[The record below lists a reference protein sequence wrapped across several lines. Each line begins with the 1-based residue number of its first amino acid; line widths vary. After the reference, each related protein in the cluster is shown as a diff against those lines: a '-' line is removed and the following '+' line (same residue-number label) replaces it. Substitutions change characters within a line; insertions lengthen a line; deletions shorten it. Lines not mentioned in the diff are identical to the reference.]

1 MKKKIWISIFLAIG
15 LGILLFYQFFLVDFF
30 LYPFDKSFKEFVI
43 TTTSPKENIDP
54 KNSNYEGFEKIAAAI
69 GDSKVVFLGEQDH
82 GDAPTFLAKTKI
94 IKYLHEKM
102 GFNVL
107 VFESDFLGL
116 NQSLANQT
124 ELSFSTKEDYRD
136 LIFQIWTNCMECTEL
151 FNYLD
156 SSLSSSNPIHISG
169 MDPRLNH
176 SGEGPFPITQIIQ
189 DLANENLFSDDTE
202 KESITKILEEL
213 VKNEYDS
220 DLSSDRVDSLY
231 SFFNRAENKLV
242 QSSFLFQ
249 AVRSLRGFTSSALD
263 STESNNPRDV
273 QMSDNFLWLK
283 NEVFP
288 DEKIIVWASNYHLFK
303 GFRDLTYPIFKSDT
317 INTGTLIADEI
328 EDELYI
334 LGFTSN
340 KGKAGRLYN
349 PKYELKEPNPNYFEA
364 FVGETEAKYA
374 FLNFSN
380 IDNPEYEN
388 LSFWMKGLL
397 HTPNKFYWT
406 RMFDGVFYIEEMYPC
421 SDVLDKDK
429 FAFD

>member
-1 MKKKIWISIFLAIG
+1 MKKKILLPVFLIIIA
-15 LGILLFYQFFLVDFF
+15 GIYFFYQFFLIDF
-30 LYPFDKSFKEFVI
+30 LNPYDKSFKELVI
-43 TTTSPKENIDP
+43 KSSTPIENIDP
-54 KNSNYEGFEKIAAAI
+54 KNSNYEGYEKIAAAI

-107 VFESDFLGL
+107 VFESNFLGL
-116 NQSLANQT
+116 NQSLSNPSD
-124 ELSFSTKEDYRD
+124 LNFSTREDYRD
-136 LIFQIWTNCMECTEL
+136 FIFQLWANCMECSEL

-156 SSLSSSNPIHISG
+156 SSLSSSNPIHVSG

-176 SGEGPFPITQIIQ
+176 SGEGPIPITQIIQ

-202 KESITKILEEL
+202 KENITKILEEL
-213 VKNEYDS
+213 VKNEYET
-220 DLSSDRVDSLY
+220 DLTSDRVDSLY
-231 SFFNRAENKLV
+231 SFLDRTENKLV
-242 QSSFLFQ
+242 QNSFLFQ
-249 AVRSLRGFTSSALD
+249 TVRSLRGFTSSALD
-263 STESNNPRDV
+263 STESNNPRDI

-283 NEVFP
+283 NKVFP
-288 DEKIIVWASNYHLFK
+288 DEKIIVWASSYHLFK
-303 GFRDLTYPIFKSDT
+303 GYRDLIYPVSKIDT
-317 INTGTLIADEI
+317 INSGTLIADEI

-349 PKYELKEPNPNYFEA
+349 PKYDLKESKPNYFEA
-364 FVGETEAKYA
+364 FIGETGAKYA

-421 SDVLDKDK
+421 SDVLNIDK
-429 FAFD
+429 FAVD

>member
-1 MKKKIWISIFLAIG
+1 MKKKIWLPVSLIFIA
-15 LGILLFYQFFLVDFF
+15 GIYFFYQFFLIDF
-30 LYPFDKSFKEFVI
+30 LNPYDKSFKDFVI
-43 TTTSPKENIDP
+43 KSSTPIENIDP
-54 KNSNYEGFEKIAAAI
+54 KNSNYEGYEKIAAAI

-107 VFESDFLGL
+107 VFESNFLGL

-124 ELSFSTKEDYRD
+124 DLRFSTREDYRD
-136 LIFQIWTNCMECTEL
+136 FIFKIWTNCMECTEL
-151 FNYLD
+151 FSYLD
-156 SSLSSSNPIHISG
+156 SIRSSSNPIHISG
-169 MDPRLNH
+169 MDSRLSH
-176 SGEGPFPITQIIQ
+176 SGVGPFPITHFIQ
-189 DLANENLFSDDTE
+189 SLANENLFSDDSE

-231 SFFNRAENKLV
+231 SFFNRVENKLV

-263 STESNNPRDV
+263 STDSNNPRDI

-283 NEVFP
+283 KEVFP
-288 DEKIIVWASNYHLFK
+288 DEKIIVWASSYHLFK
-303 GFRDLTYPIFKSDT
+303 GFRDLTYPVFKTDT
-317 INTGTLIADEI
+317 INAGTLIADEI

-340 KGKAGRLYN
+340 KGKAGRLYL
-349 PKYELKEPNPNYFEA
+349 PKYDLKEPRPNYFEA
-364 FVGETEAKYA
+364 FVEETEAKYA

-380 IDNPEYEN
+380 NDSSGYKN
-388 LSFWMKGLL
+388 LNFWMKGLL
-397 HTPNKFYWT
+397 HTPNYFYWT
-406 RMFDGVFYIEEMYPC
+406 RMLDGVFYIEEMYPC
-421 SDVLDKDK
+421 SDVLNVDKYAVD
-429 FAFD
+429 